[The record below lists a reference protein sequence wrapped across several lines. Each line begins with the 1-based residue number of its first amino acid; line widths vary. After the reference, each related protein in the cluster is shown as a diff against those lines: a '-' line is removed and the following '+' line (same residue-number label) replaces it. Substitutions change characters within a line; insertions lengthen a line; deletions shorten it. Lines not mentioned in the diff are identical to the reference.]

1 MMDKITQV
9 QNLAARYEVIF
20 NNSPL
25 GICISE
31 INGNINVNNT
41 FCDMLGYTKSELI
54 EAGWKDIT
62 YRGDINKYHE
72 IFNIFTSK
80 NSEPIKLEKR
90 FIKKDGSI
98 IWTEVTS
105 KLITD
110 EVGEPLYL
118 ISMIRD
124 ITQHKH
130 IEEKLSLNEA
140 RYLDLF
146 SNNPNPMWVYD
157 LTSLNFLMVNDAAS
171 IQYGYSQDEFLK
183 MSLNDIWLFE
193 ENHNQAY
200 VSKIK
205 DSSINTS
212 ATWKH
217 RKKDGTII
225 LVKISS
231 NRIKLNGY
239 SAQVVMA
246 LDVTEKVADKN
257 NLVTEVAKL
266 KSIIESTSDAIF
278 SVDRNYCFTSF
289 NSMHFMVMKE
299 IYNANIQIGKNFLDY
314 LQDEQE
320 RTKAKNN
327 IDRALKGERFQYLSI
342 YEDSPDTHKYIDILH
357 NPIKNEYD
365 EVIGVSIF
373 AKDISESKKF
383 EQDLIEAKLKAEEI
397 NRVKSIFF
405 SNMSHE
411 LRTPLV
417 GILGFADL
425 LFNNLDEEEQRLM
438 AKSIL
443 KSGKRLL
450 NTLTSLLSL
459 TELESIKKEL
469 NFTYININ
477 EFCKDLINIYKSN
490 SKNAAIEFKT
500 ELEPGIPDILLNE
513 RLLRESFSHILNNSI
528 QYTESGFILVKTFT
542 EFLSKTNQ
550 KILKIEISDTGI
562 GIPKEKQK
570 IIFEEFRQV
579 SEGYGRNFEGTGL
592 GLTITKKY
600 TELLGGT
607 VELES
612 EVDKGTK
619 IIFSFPITDNSE
631 NIISQPTVSA
641 PTVSENNNT
650 IKTQVNTTANYNKS
664 ILVVEDDSIS
674 RAFLSNCLS
683 KICKYKCVD
692 SGAEAIKS
700 ATEDIYDLIF
710 MDINLGNGI
719 DGVTATQAI
728 RKINGYDKTV
738 IVAMTAFAEEEA
750 RREFLAKGCTHY
762 LAKPFLKN
770 DLIAL
775 IDNIFKAAK

>member
-1 MMDKITQV
+1 M
-9 QNLAARYEVIF
+9 
-20 NNSPL
+20 
-25 GICISE
+25 
-31 INGNINVNNT
+31 
-41 FCDMLGYTKSELI
+41 
-54 EAGWKDIT
+54 
-62 YRGDINKYHE
+62 
-72 IFNIFTSK
+72 
-80 NSEPIKLEKR
+80 
-90 FIKKDGSI
+90 
-98 IWTEVTS
+98 
-105 KLITD
+105 
-110 EVGEPLYL
+110 
-118 ISMIRD
+118 
-124 ITQHKH
+124 
-130 IEEKLSLNEA
+130 
-140 RYLDLF
+140 
-146 SNNPNPMWVYD
+146 
-157 LTSLNFLMVNDAAS
+157 
-171 IQYGYSQDEFLK
+171 
-183 MSLNDIWLFE
+183 
-193 ENHNQAY
+193 
-200 VSKIK
+200 
-205 DSSINTS
+205 
-212 ATWKH
+212 
-217 RKKDGTII
+217 
-225 LVKISS
+225 
-231 NRIKLNGY
+231 
-239 SAQVVMA
+239 
-246 LDVTEKVADKN
+246 
-257 NLVTEVAKL
+257 
-266 KSIIESTSDAIF
+266 
-278 SVDRNYCFTSF
+278 
-289 NSMHFMVMKE
+289 
-299 IYNANIQIGKNFLDY
+299 
-314 LQDEQE
+314 
-320 RTKAKNN
+320 
-327 IDRALKGERFQYLSI
+327 
-342 YEDSPDTHKYIDILH
+342 
-357 NPIKNEYD
+357 
-365 EVIGVSIF
+365 
-373 AKDISESKKF
+373 
-383 EQDLIEAKLKAEEI
+383 
-397 NRVKSIFF
+397 
-405 SNMSHE
+405 
-411 LRTPLV
+411 
-417 GILGFADL
+417 
-425 LFNNLDEEEQRLM
+425 
-438 AKSIL
+438 
-443 KSGKRLL
+443 
-450 NTLTSLLSL
+450 
-459 TELESIKKEL
+459 
-469 NFTYININ
+469 
-477 EFCKDLINIYKSN
+477 
-490 SKNAAIEFKT
+490 
-500 ELEPGIPDILLNE
+500 
-513 RLLRESFSHILNNSI
+513 
-528 QYTESGFILVKTFT
+528 VKTFT